1 MPHDADSSFQTNLGR
16 KDGEL
21 TLTPVH
27 HAADCKL
34 SLRSAIS
41 PGYDQNGPTSLRA
54 GSPWKNQDLA
64 TATMGLKD
72 HFQVSA
78 TRAMELQYHS
88 PGFGNRG
95 HGTVIP
101 FSGFGNESHGT
112 VIPFSGFGRESHGT
126 VIPFSGFG
134 RESHG
139 TVIPFCILV
148 KEFWQRKPWSLMPH
162 LWSSMV
168 REPQLCS

>member
-41 PGYDQNGPTSLRA
+41 PGYDQDGPTSFRA

-64 TATMGLKD
+64 TTTMGLKD
-72 HFQVSA
+72 HFRFSATEAMGLKYHIQVSA
-78 TRAMELQYHS
+78 TEAMGLIYHFQVSATEAMELIYH
-88 PGFGNRG
+88 FQILVRNL
-95 HGTVIP
+95 
-101 FSGFGNESHGT
+101 GNESH
-112 VIPFSGFGRESHGT
+112 
-126 VIPFSGFG
+126 
-134 RESHG
+134 
-139 TVIPFCILV
+139 
-148 KEFWQRKPWSLMPH
+148 
-162 LWSSMV
+162 
-168 REPQLCS
+168 

>member
-64 TATMGLKD
+64 IATMGLKD
-72 HFQVSA
+72 HLQVLA
-78 TRAMELQYHS
+78 TRAMELQYHY
-88 PGFGNRG
+88 P
-95 HGTVIP
+95 
-101 FSGFGNESHGT
+101 GFGNESHGT

-139 TVIPFCILV
+139 TVIPFYILV

-168 REPQLCS
+168 REPQLCSQGESFVIQLSCGR

>member
-64 TATMGLKD
+64 TTTMGLKD
-72 HFQVSA
+72 HFQVLA

-101 FSGFGNESHGT
+101 FSNPRKKFG
-112 VIPFSGFGRESHGT
+112 
-126 VIPFSGFG
+126 
-134 RESHG
+134 
-139 TVIPFCILV
+139 
-148 KEFWQRKPWSLMPH
+148 QRKPLSSMPK
-162 LWSSMV
+162 LWSSVM
-168 REPQLCS
+168 RKLQLCSQGESFVI

>member
-72 HFQVSA
+72 HLQVLA
-78 TRAMELQYHS
+78 TRAMELQYHY
-88 PGFGNRG
+88 P
-95 HGTVIP
+95 
-101 FSGFGNESHGT
+101 GFGNESHGT

-126 VIPFSGFG
+126 VIPFY
-134 RESHG
+134 
-139 TVIPFCILV
+139 ILV
-148 KEFWQRKPWSLMPH
+148 KEFWQRKPWSSMPH

-168 REPQLCS
+168 REPQLCSQGESFVIKSSCGR

>member
-64 TATMGLKD
+64 TATMGLKNN
-72 HFQVSA
+72 FQVSA
-78 TRAMELQYHS
+78 TRAMELQYHI

-101 FSGFGNESHGT
+101 FSGFGKESHGT
-112 VIPFSGFGRESHGT
+112 VIPFY
-126 VIPFSGFG
+126 
-134 RESHG
+134 
-139 TVIPFCILV
+139 ILV
-148 KEFWQRKPWSLMPH
+148 KEFWQRKPWSSMPH

-168 REPQLCS
+168 REPQLCSQGESFVIKMSCGR